1 LEYNLFGLKKITGK
15 KMTDENQKNIREILE
30 NSGNIEKEL
39 KDAKEALEESEKYQ
53 WVVDE
58 IKKLGL

>member
-1 LEYNLFGLKKITGK
+1 
-15 KMTDENQKNIREILE
+15 MTDENQKNIREILK

-39 KDAKEALEESEKYQ
+39 EDAKKALEESEKYD
-53 WVVDE
+53 WMVDE

>member
-1 LEYNLFGLKKITGK
+1 
-15 KMTDENQKNIREILE
+15 MTDENQEKIKQILNESE
-30 NSGNIEKEL
+30 NLEKEL
-39 KDAKEALEESEKYQ
+39 EDAKKALEESEKDQ